1 MHDLGV
7 KPVEIRPKI
16 GVRRIGKKLC
26 LSNLD
31 RGESWMC
38 SGSSP
43 MIWQKLQQGAPPE
56 QIAAEISQKYGIS
69 REKVLTDVLQ
79 FVEHLWERQV
89 LDLPE
94 RKDISNEQRAQ
105 LVKEQ
110 PHNVSQRV
118 AAAAV
123 EAERLCTCVFDL
135 LVPCNLRCRHCYLD
149 FSHTDVMPFADVC
162 NYLDQLADHGCPEV
176 TFTGGEIFLRRDF
189 IDIVAHAEHRGFL
202 INMITNGTFIT
213 QQKADELAKY
223 ALQTVKMSI
232 YGSAAPLH
240 EAVTK
245 KAGTFEK
252 TVNAAK
258 LLIER
263 GITVDFAYFVQN
275 HNFKDAFEFPKFAR
289 KMGAKY
295 SFDTKLVP
303 NRNGSKDPLQYG
315 VTVQQQAELFRSSV
329 IHREVEFVCTA
340 AASKARITASAD
352 VYPCELIN
360 TASLGNLKRQTL
372 AEIWDSPYRAE
383 MRAAILGY
391 KPKRCGGCNH
401 TADCEP
407 CAAMR
412 GFNQE
417 GHMEA
422 PVSEACL
429 LTTASL
435 LAQGKVMEPSSPFQK
450 FAESCIDQVLAADQN
465 SGPHHNLVQI
475 MTARIEGT

>member
-1 MHDLGV
+1 MPRSRCHTCIEWLGTEETDMNGLA
-7 KPVEIRPKI
+7 PVQIRPKI
-16 GVRRIGKKLC
+16 GARRIGKKLC
-26 LSNLD
+26 LSNLQ

-43 MIWQKLQQGAPPE
+43 IIWQKLQSGAVPS
-56 QIAAEISQKYGIS
+56 QIADEVSQKYGV
-69 REKVLTDVLQ
+69 RRDKVLADVLQ
-79 FVEHLWERQV
+79 FVEHLWERQI
-89 LDLPE
+89 LDIPE
-94 RKDISNEQRAQ
+94 RQDISDAHRAK

-110 PHNVSQRV
+110 PHNVTQRV

-123 EAERLCTCVFDL
+123 EAETLCTCVFDL

-149 FSHTDVMPFADVC
+149 FTRTDIMPFTDVC
-162 NYLDQLADHGCPEV
+162 NYLDQLAEHGCPEV

-189 IDIVAHAEHRGFL
+189 IDIVAHAEMRGFL
-202 INMITNGTFIT
+202 INMITNGNFIT
-213 QQKADELAKY
+213 EKKANELANH

-232 YGSAAPLH
+232 YGSTAPLH

-245 KAGTFEK
+245 KPGTFDK
-252 TVNAAK
+252 TVNAAR

-275 HNFKDAFEFPKFAR
+275 HNFRDAFEFPAFAR

-303 NRNGSKDPLQYG
+303 NRNGSKEPLQYG
-315 VTVQQQAELFRSSV
+315 VTVQQQAELFRSNV
-329 IHREVEFVCTA
+329 MHREVEFVCTA

-360 TASLGNLKRQTL
+360 TASLGNLKRQPL
-372 AEIWDSPYRAE
+372 AEIWASPYRSE

-391 KPKRCGGCNH
+391 KPKRCGGCSH

-412 GFNQE
+412 GFNQD

-429 LTTASL
+429 L
-435 LAQGKVMEPSSPFQK
+435 
-450 FAESCIDQVLAADQN
+450 
-465 SGPHHNLVQI
+465 
-475 MTARIEGT
+475 